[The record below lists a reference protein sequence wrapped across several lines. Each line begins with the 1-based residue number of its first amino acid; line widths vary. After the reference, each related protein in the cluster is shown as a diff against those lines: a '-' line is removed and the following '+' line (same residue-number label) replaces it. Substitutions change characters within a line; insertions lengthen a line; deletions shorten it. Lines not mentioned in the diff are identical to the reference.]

1 MVTNEK
7 SKGITL
13 ISLIVTIIV
22 LIILASVSIAMLTGE
37 NGIIKQA
44 NKAKEETIISTE
56 KEAIQLT
63 MINREATGKEKYN
76 IGEEL
81 ISKELANGDK
91 WKIIYVKST
100 KTTYGTGWN
109 YLESGI
115 SLENYGKTKYSWVI
129 NYNTGEVV
137 KLPEEE
143 TSKFQYGDNLAV
155 KDGLIL
161 NADPINMDDEKS
173 WGEGVTVYGIE
184 EGDGYGW
191 NDTEFKLDGKDDYI
205 EIYPQEDV
213 NIENDLTFEF
223 YGKSK
228 DYDVYMLSKTDKE
241 NIEPAVYTNMFR
253 TYLSKSNNSF
263 FACMS
268 LNNSESTWTNPVA
281 THWIMKENIGTMDT
295 QDGGYLTMT
304 VNIENNTII
313 LYWNGEYVAE
323 TKCNHNWLV
332 DGELLNAQIPFT
344 IGLNVGGDCYTEN
357 YSKIDIYACRLY
369 NKVLT
374 EEEVKN
380 NCEMTINYHNMLVDQ
395 EN

>member
-44 NKAKEETIISTE
+44 NKAKKETIISTE
-56 KEAIQLT
+56 KEAIELT

-161 NADPINMDDEKS
+161 NADPINMEDEKS

-213 NIENDLTFEF
+213 NIENGLTFEF
-223 YGKSK
+223 YGIGYEEEMQMLCKTLKGNTNKNEYINKFRFTWIGNNFRCCMSSK
-228 DYDVYMLSKTDKE
+228 DSESDWSLFEKKHW
-241 NIEPAVYTNMFR
+241 IG
-253 TYLSKSNNSF
+253 KNNVGNF
-263 FACMS
+263 
-268 LNNSESTWTNPVA
+268 LNN
-281 THWIMKENIGTMDT
+281 
-295 QDGGYLTMT
+295 QDGGYVTMT
-304 VNIENNTII
+304 VDLKLNIIT
-313 LYWNGEYVAE
+313 LYWNGEFVGN
-323 TKCNHNWLV
+323 TTCNHEWLIGGDIANSEV
-332 DGELLNAQIPFT
+332 PFT
-344 IGLNVGGDCYTEN
+344 IGLQCGGSVYTES

-380 NCEMTINYHNMLVDQ
+380 NCEMTINYHNMLVNQ